1 MKLNRT
7 LDESIIIYDLTISI
21 EDQLKYQKEKG
32 NRKEKNKQND
42 KRDEVTKNQ

>member
-7 LDESIIIYDLTISI
+7 LDESIIVYDLSI